1 MPAMPTR
8 TKPGIAPAKRRA
20 AVPPEAAANR
30 RAELIRVAARL
41 FREKGFNGT
50 TTRDIAHAV
59 GMR

>member
-1 MPAMPTR
+1 MTTRSKPAAT
-8 TKPGIAPAKRRA
+8 GVNPAAALPPDA
-20 AVPPEAAANR
+20 AVNR

-50 TTRDIAHAV
+50 TTRDIAHAA